1 MSETNPV
8 ITEEITEIAKVES
21 VAEKMSNENVLD
33 YTRQVRMQI
42 VNTLIGDGNI
52 PTEKE
57 DKSLLISAL
66 DGLDRSALGQ
76 MRIQSDSDN
85 ANKLAEATNAINH
98 LLTTV
103 SRDIYTTDVLVVR
116 ELPEIPNETLVLVES
131 NLVEGELD
139 TSYKEETVDEF
150 KARYDQE
157 NGQVFED

>member
-8 ITEEITEIAKVES
+8 ITEEITEVAKVES
-21 VAEKMSNENVLD
+21 VVETMSNESVLD

-42 VNTLIGDGNI
+42 VNNLIGDGNI

-76 MRIQSDSDN
+76 MRIQSDNDN